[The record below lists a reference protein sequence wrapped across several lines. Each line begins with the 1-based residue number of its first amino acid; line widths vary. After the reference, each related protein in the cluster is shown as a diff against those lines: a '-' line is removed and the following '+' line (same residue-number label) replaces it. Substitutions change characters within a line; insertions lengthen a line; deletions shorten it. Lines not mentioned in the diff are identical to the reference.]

1 MGEFDRRGYMPTS
14 EQEPESGLSFGAGLA
29 RPLVIAAAVAL
40 VLFIGYKSLKS
51 DVAATDASASGAQL
65 AQIGQRLD
73 DLEHRLDQMEK
84 KRKTSRE
91 ASDPDTPSSL
101 IIAPAKP
108 VPPNSQLSFSRPVRA
123 QSAPSTPAKSSA
135 PSNSAQSSSPSNSA
149 QRNDVNSA
157 RADIAASQQQWEA
170 TADRLGN
177 VVGELDSQRDAI
189 ERDQARLDELAGR
202 FARDSQPFTLEKGST
217 QQHVGPV
224 WLRLQGTDP
233 KNQRYTMRL
242 SVDDKTV
249 ELKDRALHEAIQF
262 YASGAKLSFELV
274 VSQISRDGVAGRLVL
289 PQTTATR

>member
-14 EQEPESGLSFGAGLA
+14 EPEPEPGFSFGAGLA
-29 RPLVIAAAVAL
+29 RPLLIVAAVAL
-40 VLFIGYKSLKS
+40 VVFIGYKSLKS
-51 DVAATDASASGAQL
+51 DVAAADASANGAQL
-65 AQIGQRLD
+65 TQIGQRLD
-73 DLEHRLDQMEK
+73 ELEHRLDQMEK
-84 KRKTSRE
+84 KRKPSEE
-91 ASDPDTPSSL
+91 ASEPETPSRA
-101 IIAPAKP
+101 IVVAAAKP
-108 VPPNSQLSFSRPVRA
+108 VPSKPQLAFSRPVRA
-123 QSAPSTPAKSSA
+123 QSAPSSPANSSP
-135 PSNSAQSSSPSNSA
+135 PSNSAR
-149 QRNDVNSA
+149 RNEVNSE
-157 RADIAASQQQWEA
+157 RADIASSQQQWEA

-189 ERDQARLDELAGR
+189 ERDRARLDELAGR

-242 SVDDKTV
+242 LVDDKTV
-249 ELKDRALHEAIQF
+249 ELKDRALHEAIPF

-289 PQTTATR
+289 PQTTPTR

>member
-14 EQEPESGLSFGAGLA
+14 EPEPEPGFSFGAGLA
-29 RPLVIAAAVAL
+29 RPLLIVAAVAL
-40 VLFIGYKSLKS
+40 VVFIGYKSLKS
-51 DVAATDASASGAQL
+51 DVAAADASANGAQL
-65 AQIGQRLD
+65 TQIGQRLD
-73 DLEHRLDQMEK
+73 ELEHRLDIMEK
-84 KRKTSRE
+84 KRKPSEE
-91 ASDPDTPSSL
+91 ASEPETPSRA
-101 IIAPAKP
+101 IVVAAAKS
-108 VPPNSQLSFSRPVRA
+108 VPSKPQLAFSRPVRA
-123 QSAPSTPAKSSA
+123 QSAPSSPANSSP
-135 PSNSAQSSSPSNSA
+135 PSNSAR
-149 QRNDVNSA
+149 RNEVNSE
-157 RADIAASQQQWEA
+157 RADIAPSQQQWEA

-189 ERDQARLDELAGR
+189 ERDRARLDELAGR

-242 SVDDKTV
+242 LVDDKTV
-249 ELKDRALHEAIQF
+249 ELKDRALHEAIPF

-289 PQTTATR
+289 PQTTPTR